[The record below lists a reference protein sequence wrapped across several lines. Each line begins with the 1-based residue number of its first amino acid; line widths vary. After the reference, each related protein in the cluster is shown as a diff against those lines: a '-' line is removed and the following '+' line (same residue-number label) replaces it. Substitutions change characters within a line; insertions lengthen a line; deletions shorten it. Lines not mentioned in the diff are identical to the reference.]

1 MKYIYKGHITRKRFS
16 QNFIHNSNIIKYII
30 AAINP
35 KFDQAMVEIGPGLG
49 ALTEHIAKNVSTI
62 TVIEI
67 DHNLA
72 LRLTTNPF
80 IKKYNIDI
88 LQKDALIVNFN
99 YLAAMHKKPLR
110 VFGNLP
116 YNISTKILLHLF
128 KYTNALYDMHFML
141 QKEVA
146 NRLLACP
153 NSKVYGRL
161 SIIAQYYCN
170 IIPLIEVP
178 SSSFRPVP
186 KVDSM
191 FIRLVPYLNLPYQV
205 KDIKKLVMV
214 TNIAFNQRRKT
225 IRNSF
230 RNIFSTKQIIEQGI
244 DVNLR
249 AENINIKQYC
259 SLANLL

>member
-16 QNFIHNSNIIKYII
+16 QNFIHNRNVIKDII

-35 KFDQAMVEIGPGLG
+35 QFDQAMVEIGPGLG
-49 ALTEHIAKNVSTI
+49 ALTENIAQNVSTI

-72 LRLTTNPF
+72 LRLNNKF
-80 IKKYNIDI
+80 IKKYNINI
-88 LQKDALIVNFN
+88 LQKDVLIVDFN
-99 YLAAMHKKPLR
+99 YIAAMHKKPLR

-128 KYTNALYDMHFML
+128 KYTNSIYDMHFML

-153 NSKVYGRL
+153 NSKVYGRI

-191 FIRLVPYLNLPYQV
+191 FIRLVPYINLPYQV
-205 KDIKKLVMV
+205 KDIKKLLLV
-214 TNIAFNQRRKT
+214 TKIAFNQRRKT

-230 RNIFSTKQIIEQGI
+230 INIFSTKQIIEQGI

-249 AENINIKQYC
+249 AENLNIKQYC